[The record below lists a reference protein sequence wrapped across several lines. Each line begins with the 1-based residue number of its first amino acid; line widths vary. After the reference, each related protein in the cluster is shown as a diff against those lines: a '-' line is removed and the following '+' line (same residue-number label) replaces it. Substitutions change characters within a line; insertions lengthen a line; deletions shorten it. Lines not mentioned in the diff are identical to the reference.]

1 MGRPMDLKS
10 LRAFVAIVETHSFT
24 KAAISINLTQS
35 ALTRQIQKLE
45 SDLGAEL
52 LTRSRRGVV
61 LTERGA
67 LLLERARAV
76 LAEVEQIEALLRSG
90 ASGPSGHMTLGMSPA
105 AGQMLI
111 PLLLEQVARL
121 YPKIRIH
128 VVEAFTAFIHEGLL
142 EGRLDLGVLHD
153 PEDHRRLQVT
163 PLLVEP
169 LLLVGSRGSRPGLRR
184 GAPKSGV
191 GLLAELPLIL
201 PSRPNALRMHI
212 ERVIAAKGL
221 RLNVRAEIDSI
232 SITKTLVQRGY
243 GYTILSYELL
253 HQEIERGDLEV
264 IPIRQANF
272 SRRVVIA
279 RALQRGETVL
289 QQVITRL
296 IREVGSQLIERRQWP
311 GAKLLT

>member
-1 MGRPMDLKS
+1 
-10 LRAFVAIVETHSFT
+10 
-24 KAAISINLTQS
+24 
-35 ALTRQIQKLE
+35 
-45 SDLGAEL
+45 
-52 LTRSRRGVV
+52 
-61 LTERGA
+61 
-67 LLLERARAV
+67 
-76 LAEVEQIEALLRSG
+76 
-90 ASGPSGHMTLGMSPA
+90 
-105 AGQMLI
+105 
-111 PLLLEQVARL
+111 
-121 YPKIRIH
+121 
-128 VVEAFTAFIHEGLL
+128 
-142 EGRLDLGVLHD
+142 
-153 PEDHRRLQVT
+153 
-163 PLLVEP
+163 
-169 LLLVGSRGSRPGLRR
+169 
-184 GAPKSGV
+184 
-191 GLLAELPLIL
+191 LIL

-279 RALQRGETVL
+279 RPLLRGETVL